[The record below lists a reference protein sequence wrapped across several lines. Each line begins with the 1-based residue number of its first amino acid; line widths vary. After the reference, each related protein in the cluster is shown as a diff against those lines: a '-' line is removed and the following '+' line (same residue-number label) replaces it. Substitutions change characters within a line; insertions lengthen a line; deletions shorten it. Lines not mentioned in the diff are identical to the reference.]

1 MVELRNNFPD
11 FLWLLRDVHLLPVD
25 HSGKEI
31 PPTEYLKT
39 KVLVRSKRFTP
50 TKSDDVSRA
59 ILSFFPTVECMTLP
73 PPHADPSRMRDIVS
87 NEHLL
92 EKGFNDKVHSL
103 VQYLLQKVQP
113 KRGYSKG
120 MFVDGI
126 LLAELATKYI
136 ESINDPDSIPCL
148 DVTWQSAVHQRCS
161 AVTEELVA
169 EYDAEMCSKIAEIG
183 LPLEEESLSVDSS
196 KPTLF
201 GLHRTIELQKTE
213 SLLKQVGH
221 FLGDANVADYDTALS
236 KESLVAEFGK
246 KLTTFDEEKEVYEV
260 QGRQARKKKVTGG
273 ALEKYTRQNYTESRT
288 FCTKLFSDLY
298 QPVEQRAL
306 DSDASYTFEKLLKDL
321 DNIQSQYLEKAVGP
335 AKYEVYHE
343 QSDHVKSQQAIF
355 KKVRGFKNETFKA
368 AQEAAEKS
376 AKAAELYN
384 TVCDLQAQ
392 LKDETK
398 LNAKKLEK
406 LQEQH
411 EQEMERCRQQDLQ
424 RMEEEHKKYEDFV
437 KSQMEQMAEMTKQN
451 NDQQQQQNKIFI
463 EAMQQSLNQSEDQ
476 MKILADTL
484 KMMQRPPPPPPKKSK
499 YCVLE
504 R

>member
-1 MVELRNNFPD
+1 
-11 FLWLLRDVHLLPVD
+11 
-25 HSGKEI
+25 
-31 PPTEYLKT
+31 
-39 KVLVRSKRFTP
+39 
-50 TKSDDVSRA
+50 
-59 ILSFFPTVECMTLP
+59 
-73 PPHADPSRMRDIVS
+73 MRDIAK

-92 EKGFNDKVHSL
+92 EKGFTEKVSKL
-103 VQYLLQKVQP
+103 VEYLLQNVQP
-113 KRGYSKG
+113 KRGYMKG
-120 MFVDGI
+120 MHVDGP
-126 LLAELATKYI
+126 LFAELAIKYI
-136 ESINDPDSIPCL
+136 EALSDPDSIPCL
-148 DVTWQSAVHQRCS
+148 DNTWQSVVQNRCIT
-161 AVTEELVA
+161 VMEELVA

-236 KESLVAEFGK
+236 KESLVAEFGQ
-246 KLTTFDEEKEVYEV
+246 KLATFDEEKEVYEV
-260 QGRQARKKKVTGG
+260 QGRQARKKKVSGG
-273 ALEKYTRQNYTESRT
+273 ALEKYTRQNYTESHT

-343 QSDHVKSQQAIF
+343 WSNHVKSQQAIF

-376 AKAAELYN
+376 AEAAELYN

-424 RMEEEHKKYEDFV
+424 RMEEERKKYEDFV

-451 NDQQQQQNKIFI
+451 SEQLQQQNRAFM
-463 EAMQQSLNQSEDQ
+463 EAMNQNMSRSEET
-476 MKILADTL
+476 MKLLAETL
-484 KMMQRPPPPPPKKSK
+484 KVMQRPPPPPPEPEGKKTVSLALK
-499 YCVLE
+499 ISELII
-504 R
+504 

>member
-1 MVELRNNFPD
+1 
-11 FLWLLRDVHLLPVD
+11 
-25 HSGKEI
+25 
-31 PPTEYLKT
+31 
-39 KVLVRSKRFTP
+39 
-50 TKSDDVSRA
+50 
-59 ILSFFPTVECMTLP
+59 
-73 PPHADPSRMRDIVS
+73 
-87 NEHLL
+87 
-92 EKGFNDKVHSL
+92 
-103 VQYLLQKVQP
+103 
-113 KRGYSKG
+113 

-236 KESLVAEFGK
+236 KESLVAEFGQ
-246 KLTTFDEEKEVYEV
+246 KLATFDEEKEVYEV
-260 QGRQARKKKVTGG
+260 QGRQARKKKVSGG
-273 ALEKYTRQNYTESRT
+273 ALEKYTRQNYTESHT

-306 DSDASYTFEKLLKDL
+306 NSDASYTFEKLLKDL
-321 DNIQSQYLEKAVGP
+321 DNIQTQYLGKAVGP
-335 AKYEVYHE
+335 AKWEVYRE
-343 QSDHVKSQQAIF
+343 RSEHVKSQQAMF
-355 KKVRGFKNETFKA
+355 KKVRGFKNEAFKA
-368 AQEAAEKS
+368 AKEASEKS

-392 LKDETK
+392 VKDEAK

-424 RMEEEHKKYEDFV
+424 RMEEERRKCDDFM
-437 KSQMEQMAEMTKQN
+437 KAQMTQMAEMTKQN
-451 NDQQQQQNKIFI
+451 NEQLQQQNKVFMN
-463 EAMQQSLNQSEDQ
+463 AMQQNMNQSKEM
-476 MKILADTL
+476 MKVFADTL
-484 KMMQRPPPPPPKKSK
+484 KVMQRPPPPPPQKGKKASLLD
-499 YCVLE
+499 CSI
-504 R
+504 

>member
-1 MVELRNNFPD
+1 
-11 FLWLLRDVHLLPVD
+11 
-25 HSGKEI
+25 
-31 PPTEYLKT
+31 
-39 KVLVRSKRFTP
+39 
-50 TKSDDVSRA
+50 
-59 ILSFFPTVECMTLP
+59 
-73 PPHADPSRMRDIVS
+73 MRDIVN

-92 EKGFNDKVHSL
+92 EKGFNDKVHTL
-103 VQYLLQKVQP
+103 VEYLLQKIQP

-136 ESINDPDSIPCL
+136 ESISDPDSIPCL
-148 DVTWQSAVHQRCS
+148 DITWQSAVHQRCS

-201 GLHRTIELQKTE
+201 GIHRTIEFQKTE

-236 KESLVAEFGK
+236 KESLVAEFGR
-246 KLTTFDEEKEVYEV
+246 KLATFEEEKEVYEI

-288 FCTKLFSDLY
+288 FCIKLFSDLY

-321 DNIQSQYLEKAVGP
+321 DNIQSQYLERAVGP

-343 QSDHVKSQQAIF
+343 RSDHVKSQQVIF

-392 LKDETK
+392 LKDEAK

-411 EQEMERCRQQDLQ
+411 QQEMERCRQQDLQ

-451 NDQQQQQNKIFI
+451 NDQQQQQNKILM
-463 EAMQQSLNQSEDQ
+463 EALQQSLNQSEDQ

-484 KMMQRPPPPPPKKSK
+484 KVMQRPPPPPPEKSK

-504 R
+504 RWNYQEVCVGGRWESEYFPAL